1 MSDAKGVDAVDR
13 ALTIL
18 DCFGPESQDLS
29 LAELARA
36 TGLYKSTILRLATS
50 LEGFGY
56 VVRGEDGRFRL
67 GPSTWRLGAT
77 YRLGF
82 DLSAVMRAELKRL
95 SDATQETA
103 SYYIREGDRRICL
116 FRAEPPRS
124 IRHSI
129 VEGAPMPLDLGA
141 SGKILLAFSETPNPD
156 LAEIRENGYA
166 VSQGERDPEVAA
178 VAVPVLSGSGRLL
191 GALSVSGLVTRF
203 TDDRLP
209 DLVAALR
216 ASQNN
221 LAGQLTL

>member
-1 MSDAKGVDAVDR
+1 MPDAKGVDAVDR

-18 DCFGPESQDLS
+18 DCFGPETQALS
-29 LAELARA
+29 LAELARM
-36 TGLYKSTILRLATS
+36 TGLYKSTILRLAAS
-50 LEGFGY
+50 LESFGY
-56 VVRGEDGRFRL
+56 IVRGEDGRFRL

-82 DLSAVMRAELKRL
+82 DLSAIMRAELTRL
-95 SDATQETA
+95 SQETQETA

-116 FRAEPPRS
+116 FRAEPSRS

-129 VEGAPMPLDLGA
+129 VEGAPMPLDKGA
-141 SGKILLAFSETPNPD
+141 SGKVLLAFSDAPPP
-156 LAEIRENGYA
+156 AFAGIREVGYA

-178 VAVPVLSGSGRLL
+178 VAVPVLSRGGRLL

-216 ASQNN
+216 ASQAN
-221 LAGQLTL
+221 LAGQMIS